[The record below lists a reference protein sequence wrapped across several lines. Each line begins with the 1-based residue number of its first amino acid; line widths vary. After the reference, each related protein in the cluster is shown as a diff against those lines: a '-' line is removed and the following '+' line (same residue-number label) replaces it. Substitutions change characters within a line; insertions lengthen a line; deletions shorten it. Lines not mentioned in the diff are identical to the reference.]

1 MLVLGATGHIGQA
14 VVRRALEQ
22 GWRVTAAT
30 RQARPVALSGLTV
43 EIARVDDGLRE
54 LEESAA
60 GHDLIVD
67 AAAPHPLDPC
77 MAGSEGWRRVVA
89 TAVEHTRKVV
99 SAARRNQCRMV
110 FISSSA
116 TLPRNEPPIRAMAAA
131 WRRSVYP
138 YFEAKAAME
147 DEVLGA
153 ARHGLPVVIVNP
165 TACLGPWE
173 FRREGSSFV
182 RMTLAR
188 WFPVVTDQMMNFI
201 DVRDVAAAIELA
213 LSKECF
219 GRPIPLAGHNL
230 TGAALAQ
237 QIAALNGGPIP
248 YALSDQLAGPLTS
261 AVALWT
267 QTAFAALGSSAP
279 DMWRAVPLIDDSLPT
294 PPSPEQ
300 IAIGLTIRPLA
311 ETVRDSV
318 DFHLSQTFIP

>member
-22 GWRVTAAT
+22 GWGVTAAT
-30 RQARPVALSGLTV
+30 RQAKPVALSGLAV
-43 EIARVDDGLRE
+43 ETARLDEGLSE
-54 LEESAA
+54 AA
-60 GHDLIVD
+60 FGHELIVD

-77 MAGSEGWRRVVA
+77 VGGSEGWRWIVD
-89 TAVEHTRKVV
+89 TAVERTRTVL
-99 SAARRNQCRMV
+99 SAARRNQCRLV
-110 FISSSA
+110 FISSSS

-138 YFEAKAAME
+138 YFQAKAAME
-147 DEVLGA
+147 DEVLQA
-153 ARHGLPVVIVNP
+153 SRHGLPVVIVNP

-201 DVRDVAAAIELA
+201 DVRDVAVAIELA
-213 LSKECF
+213 LSKEYF
-219 GRPIPLAGHNL
+219 GKPIPLAGHDV

-248 YALSDQLAGPLTS
+248 YALSDQLAGPPTS
-261 AVALWT
+261 AVAFWT
-267 QTAFAALGSSAP
+267 QAAFAALGSSAP
-279 DMWRAVPLIDDSLPT
+279 DMWRAVPLIDDSLPM

-318 DFHLSQTFIP
+318 DFHLSQNFIP